1 MGFFV
6 CLGKNEFLYKH
17 ESSEYI
23 QIGNNYSMSERE
35 KYLKI
40 ITNEFSVWEVRLQ
53 NLTSQN
59 LYDAHNL
66 SEHSICELLNL
77 IFDYKLKNLNSL
89 KMNFPAIDLG
99 DKSNSLC
106 IQVTST
112 KSGKKVQETIEKF
125 LENKLNEQYG
135 ELLVLILGKKQKSY
149 SIHYNSENFSFDS
162 KNQILDFRNLLNI
175 IQSKPP
181 NILEKISKILLSEN
195 SNGYKTKV
203 NPNEKKVQ
211 RNIALKKRLQKAFL
225 LKLERNDWEYSW
237 FEPWRKFNYH
247 KVLIRS
253 IDDKSWPNSNE
264 NSTDEISSWF
274 KGEFYDFYDN
284 GIELISHG
292 GRAIFDE
299 NDNWDLLHWHDDPRE
314 KNKSYTVTNYNI
326 FLQIP
331 YDYIIDFDMD
341 TDPYD
346 GLPSIFVK
354 YEKDGM
360 PYESILYGTPGSYK
374 LRRLKYLFDEN
385 YRKPLK

>member
-1 MGFFV
+1 
-6 CLGKNEFLYKH
+6 
-17 ESSEYI
+17 
-23 QIGNNYSMSERE
+23 
-35 KYLKI
+35 
-40 ITNEFSVWEVRLQ
+40 
-53 NLTSQN
+53 
-59 LYDAHNL
+59 
-66 SEHSICELLNL
+66 
-77 IFDYKLKNLNSL
+77 
-89 KMNFPAIDLG
+89 MNFPAIDLG

-175 IQSKPP
+175 IKSKPP

-203 NPNEKKVQ
+203 NPNEKKFK

>member
-1 MGFFV
+1 M
-6 CLGKNEFLYKH
+6 
-17 ESSEYI
+17 
-23 QIGNNYSMSERE
+23 
-35 KYLKI
+35 
-40 ITNEFSVWEVRLQ
+40 
-53 NLTSQN
+53 
-59 LYDAHNL
+59 
-66 SEHSICELLNL
+66 
-77 IFDYKLKNLNSL
+77 
-89 KMNFPAIDLG
+89 
-99 DKSNSLC
+99 
-106 IQVTST
+106 
-112 KSGKKVQETIEKF
+112 
-125 LENKLNEQYG
+125 
-135 ELLVLILGKKQKSY
+135 
-149 SIHYNSENFSFDS
+149 
-162 KNQILDFRNLLNI
+162 
-175 IQSKPP
+175 
-181 NILEKISKILLSEN
+181 
-195 SNGYKTKV
+195 
-203 NPNEKKVQ
+203 
-211 RNIALKKRLQKAFL
+211 QKAFL